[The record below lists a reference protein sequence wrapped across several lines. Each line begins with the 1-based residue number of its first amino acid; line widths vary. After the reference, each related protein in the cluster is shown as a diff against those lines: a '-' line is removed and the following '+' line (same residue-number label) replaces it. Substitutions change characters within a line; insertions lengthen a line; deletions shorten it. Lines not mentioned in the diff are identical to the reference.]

1 MESRTLPATI
11 KSASALLPQV
21 NPLILGAA
29 LAAGFLSSCVNP
41 YNPPPSTY
49 EEREASARRLN
60 EIEEQNFRARD
71 RERRSAARAGGY
83 YLDDPANSTSGARP
97 VW

>member
-1 MESRTLPATI
+1 MESRNLPATV
-11 KSASALLPQV
+11 KPAAALLPRA
-21 NPLILGAA
+21 NPLILGAV
-29 LAAGFLSSCVNP
+29 LSAGFFSSCMNP
-41 YNPPPSTY
+41 YNPPPATY
-49 EEREASARRLN
+49 EERDASARRLN

-83 YLDDPANSTSGARP
+83 YLDDPANSTSGARA